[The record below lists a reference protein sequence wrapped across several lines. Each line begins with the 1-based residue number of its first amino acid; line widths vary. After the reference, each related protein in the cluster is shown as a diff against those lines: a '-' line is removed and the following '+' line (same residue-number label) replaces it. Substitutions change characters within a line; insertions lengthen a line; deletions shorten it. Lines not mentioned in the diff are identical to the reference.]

1 MIQLSHCGCPNLRRE
16 YVNTST
22 QHILFACFLAVVLG
36 GGLFAE
42 MSRSHAFW
50 EIGCLHRVLCK
61 VLHLAAGQHLTFL
74 SKRILLIV
82 YEFISLYE
90 SYCIMPR
97 SVMFVF
103 LLVYIYGLYLTQ
115 SVHLHRLETGEEEA
129 SAKLRRDA
137 SSRAARELRLR

>member
-1 MIQLSHCGCPNLRRE
+1 
-16 YVNTST
+16 
-22 QHILFACFLAVVLG
+22 
-36 GGLFAE
+36 
-42 MSRSHAFW
+42 
-50 EIGCLHRVLCK
+50 
-61 VLHLAAGQHLTFL
+61 
-74 SKRILLIV
+74 
-82 YEFISLYE
+82 
-90 SYCIMPR
+90 MPR